1 MGYVTVLV
9 PGGFVEGEQV
19 IVANV
24 ADTEERDRLAAFL
37 QVTADALRC
46 AETDFLILR
55 NAKYHMGI
63 ANAQQPYLVLRRSAV
78 LGLMA
83 TDLAVT

>member
-1 MGYVTVLV
+1 MGYVRVIV
-9 PGGFVEGEQV
+9 AGGFVEGEQV

-24 ADTEERDRLAAFL
+24 ADDAEREGLAAFL
-37 QVTADALRC
+37 RLTADALRC

-55 NAKYHMGI
+55 NAKYHMGL
-63 ANAQQPYLVLRRSAV
+63 AHADEPYLVLRRSAV

-83 TDLAVT
+83 TDLTVT